1 MLTEG
6 RGGAALTFCGNQ
18 MTVSAFVVLTASS
31 PTPKRRVCLRLEGCL
46 IPLGSPLSFWNE
58 LAVAVLCILVAML
71 RRPILSNALSRAFIP

>member
-1 MLTEG
+1 MLSEG

-18 MTVSAFVVLTASS
+18 MTVGAFVVLAASS

-58 LAVAVLCILVAML
+58 LAVRGVVDPGRHAPAAYPFERLI
-71 RRPILSNALSRAFIP
+71 